1 MAGKHRL
8 FAVTAVLFFSLSLLA
23 QDPRRNSSQPRAN
36 RLRKAATNAVHVG
49 AFDAPP
55 DEDDTVFVT
64 DTGPGMDTDCTYRGT
79 ITIRIPVKRYA
90 GEVGFNETLRYADE
104 MVSSGLISATAKL
117 SIPAWDVDVDYCC
130 QIPPEIDKVY
140 FNDQYIGNLSGTGG
154 YWKLNEFNIPINQVK
169 FPSPGFGG
177 SAIAYNTVTI
187 YIDTASPG
195 ESKWCTA
202 VDWAA
207 LEFKAIAPVM
217 LIHGTNASHTTWDGP
232 FLDYLTSK
240 HVPLDHMI
248 DLEANGSILNNA
260 ALLSSKLNEV
270 AQSFGAKKLN
280 LITHSKGGSDSRA
293 YLNQW
298 YDSNRFKV
306 LSLYTLDTPSRGT
319 ILSDVIVAARDSQR
333 WMSND
338 ADIRTAIS
346 AAIGAQDPALRDQTT
361 YNMAT
366 FNARFSTVPGDVK
379 FYNYGADADL
389 SGNGRIE
396 SNETSGLIPWF
407 VPGFLSTPAANAAY
421 QLLGKA
427 ATVRLTYS
435 PAILGSATVTDIEIS
450 SWNNPFLVNDLVTTA
465 RSANAPSGFYLGTKK
480 ANHTTIKSAA
490 TAEEI
495 LQRILSDYPNR

>member
-1 MAGKHRL
+1 MKRSLAAAALLL
-8 FAVTAVLFFSLSLLA
+8 FSSSLVA
-23 QDPRRNSSQPRAN
+23 QDSRDRSQHLRAN
-36 RLRKAATNAVHVG
+36 RLRIATNAAHVG

-55 DEDDTVFVT
+55 DEDDTVFVV
-64 DTGPGMDTDCTYRGT
+64 DSGPGMDTDCTYREGGP

-90 GEVGFNETLRYADE
+90 GEVGFNETLRFADS
-104 MVSSGLISATAKL
+104 MVSDGLISATAKL

-130 QIPPEIDKVY
+130 QIPPEIDTVY
-140 FNDQYIGNLSGTGG
+140 FNGQYIGNLSGTGG
-154 YWKLNEFNIPINQVK
+154 YWKLNEFSIPISQVK

-177 SAIAYNTVTI
+177 SAIAYNTITI
-187 YIDTASPG
+187 NIDTASPG

-207 LEFKAIAPVM
+207 LEFKAIAPLV

-232 FLDYLTSK
+232 FLDYLIGK

-248 DLEANGSILNNA
+248 DLGANDAILSNA
-260 ALLSSKLNEV
+260 ALLASKLSDV

-298 YDSNRFKV
+298 YDPSAFKV

-319 ILSDVIVAARDSQR
+319 IHSDVTVAARDSQR
-333 WMSND
+333 WISND
-338 ADIRTAIS
+338 ADIRSVIS
-346 AAIGAQDPALRDQTT
+346 AAIGPKDPAVRDQTT
-361 YNMAT
+361 YNMAV
-366 FNARFSTVPGDVK
+366 FNGWFPTIPAGIK

-396 SNETSGLIPWF
+396 SSETSDLIPWF
-407 VPGFLSTPAANAAY
+407 IPGFLSTPAANAAY

-427 ATVRLTYS
+427 ATVRLTYA
-435 PAILGSATVTDIEIS
+435 PALWGSSTVTDIEVS

-465 RSANAPSGFYLGTKK
+465 RSANAPSGFYIATKK

-490 TAEEI
+490 TAAEI
-495 LQRILSDYPNR
+495 LQRILNDYPNR

>member
-1 MAGKHRL
+1 MHRL
-8 FAVTAVLFFSLSLLA
+8 LAVAAVLLFSSSLAA
-23 QDPRRNSSQPRAN
+23 QDPRGHSSQPHAN
-36 RLRKAATNAVHVG
+36 RFSKATNAAHVG

-64 DTGPGMDTDCTYRGT
+64 DTGPGLDTDCTYREGGP

-154 YWKLNEFNIPINQVK
+154 YWKLNEFNIPINKVK
-169 FPSPGFGG
+169 FPSIGFGG
-177 SAIAYNTVTI
+177 SAIAYNTVRI
-187 YIDTASPG
+187 DIDTASPG

-207 LEFKAIAPVM
+207 LEFKAIAPVV

-232 FLDYLTSK
+232 FLDYLMSK

-298 YDSNRFKV
+298 YDPNRFKV

-338 ADIRTAIS
+338 ADIRSAIS
-346 AAIGAQDPALRDQTT
+346 AAIGPKDPAVRDQTT
-361 YNMAT
+361 YNMEK
-366 FNARFSTVPGDVK
+366 FNGWFPTIPNGIK

-396 SNETSGLIPWF
+396 SSETSELIPWF
-407 VPGFLSTPAANAAY
+407 VPGFLSTPAANSVY

-435 PAILGSATVTDIEIS
+435 PAIMGSATVTDIEIS

-465 RSANAPSGFYLGTKK
+465 RSANAPSGVYLGTKK

-490 TAEEI
+490 TAAEI